1 MCGADTSCYNAA
13 EVDLGSSPRV
23 RSRLPFI
30 EIYPLAS
37 GIISACAEQ
46 TRSGRVQFHSN
57 WDHLRVC
64 GADMGVRTL
73 SPLRTGSSPRVRSRL
88 YGRPLA
94 CGVGGIISACA
105 EQTTSVSALRTSRR
119 DHLRVCGA
127 DRTCR
132 LVLRQVLG
140 SSPRV
145 RSRRPLHPQHHAE
158 HGIISACAE
167 QTPTSRR
174 VSGST
179 WDHLRVCGADSPT
192 LAHAFGNLGSSPR
205 VRSRRHVDYQRRD
218 GHGIISACAEQ
229 TSPDSSAPCRPGDHL
244 RVCGADTPKQQLRPL
259 TEGSSPRVRSRL
271 WPERGRGEDIG
282 IISACA
288 EQTGRTSSP

>member
-1 MCGADTSCYNAA
+1 
-13 EVDLGSSPRV
+13 
-23 RSRLPFI
+23 
-30 EIYPLAS
+30 
-37 GIISACAEQ
+37 
-46 TRSGRVQFHSN
+46 
-57 WDHLRVC
+57 
-64 GADMGVRTL
+64 MGVRTL